1 MTTYIVRRVIQGLM
15 VLMLSTFVIY
25 SILILTPGGPVD
37 QVAELRQNKVKPVN
51 EQYLQSLLEAYK
63 LDDPYPIN
71 YLRWLFDTK
80 DVTEVDTH
88 DQLVR
93 KGINIDIFGL
103 HIEGSGALT
112 GDFGRSL
119 QAQKGRPVLEL
130 MGERLGPTLALTASS
145 LFLSILIA
153 IPIGIV
159 SAIRQYSRLDYT
171 VTGLSFVGISMPT
184 FWFGLMLVI
193 FLAVLP
199 KQLSLQPGWEWVPY
213 LPPTNS
219 YDLDQQ
225 NNIINRI
232 YHLVLPVTV
241 LAIVNIAGFSRY
253 VRSSML
259 EVLKQDYVRTAW
271 AKGLAERSVIM
282 KHALRNALIPVITV
296 ITLSLPFL
304 FSGAIATETVF
315 AYPGMGQLFVKAIFT
330 LDFPLVMAF
339 LLIVTLIIIFSNI
352 LADVLYAV
360 ADPRIRFS

>member
-1 MTTYIVRRVIQGLM
+1 MATYIVRRVVQGLI
-15 VLMLSTFVIY
+15 VLVLSTFVIY
-25 SILILTPGGPVD
+25 SILILTPGGPLD
-37 QVAELRQNKVKPVN
+37 QVAAFREDRTNKIN
-51 EQYLQSLLEAYK
+51 EQYVLALLDAYN
-63 LDDPYPIN
+63 LNEPYPIN
-71 YLRWLFDTK
+71 YLLWLFDPE
-80 DVTEVDTH
+80 DIWEVDPH

-93 KGINIDIFGL
+93 KGINVDIFGW

-119 QAQKGRPVLEL
+119 QVQKGRPVMEL
-130 MGERLGPTLALTASS
+130 MGERLGPTLSLTATS
-145 LFLSILIA
+145 LIIA
-153 IPIGIV
+153 ILLALAIGIV

-171 VTGLSFVGISMPT
+171 ITGLSFVGTSMPA

-199 KQLSLQPGWEWVPY
+199 KQLSMHPGWEWVPY
-213 LPPTNS
+213 FPPTNS

-241 LAIVNIAGFSRY
+241 LVIGNTAGFSRY

-259 EVLKQDYVRTAW
+259 EVLKQDYVRTAQ

-282 KHALRNALIPVITV
+282 KHAFRNALIPVITQ

-304 FSGAIATETVF
+304 FSGAIATETIF
-315 AYPGMGQLFVKAIFT
+315 AYPGMGQLFIKAIFT

-352 LADVLYAV
+352 LADILYGV